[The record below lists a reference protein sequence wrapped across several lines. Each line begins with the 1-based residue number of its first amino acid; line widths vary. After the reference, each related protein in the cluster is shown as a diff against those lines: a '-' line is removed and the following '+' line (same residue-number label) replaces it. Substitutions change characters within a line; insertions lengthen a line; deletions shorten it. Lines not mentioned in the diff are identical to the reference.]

1 MAGRA
6 SNEIV
11 ASLIASDLA
20 HALVSQVVI
29 EQIGASGSAGNVRAS
44 TLLIDALP
52 VLSGDVRASWI
63 IADALVWVIDPWSNR
78 PFDGEAAVPSIYP
91 ELPGLTYSVIKR
103 PKFFTGVATAPNGR
117 EVRIS
122 YASTPLWEWDLSYE
136 YLPDWSAPGAAT
148 PSDFKQLLGFYLSMQ
163 GSFGGF
169 MFRDP
174 DDNTVVGQV
183 IGIGDDATT
192 AFTLVRTFGGSDGT
206 GTEPVGG
213 VDVDRPFAV
222 YFNGVL
228 QDPSVYDVAT
238 TQPVGQL
245 LRFHSPPA
253 SGVAITADFSYF
265 FYVRFK
271 DDHYDFEKFMDQLW
285 SQRQLTL
292 MSMRG

>member
-1 MAGRA
+1 M
-6 SNEIV
+6 S
-11 ASLIASDLA
+11 
-20 HALVSQVVI
+20 
-29 EQIGASGSAGNVRAS
+29 VRAS
-44 TLLIDALP
+44 GEILACLSLSDVPHVLVTQLMVQALT
-52 VLSGDVRASWI
+52 VGEVATVRASVLQ
-63 IADALVWVIDPWSNR
+63 AQALAVAPGRVRATSLTVAALVWIIDPWSNR
-78 PFDGEAAVPSIYP
+78 PFNGVGAVAVIYP

-103 PKFFTGVATAPNGR
+103 PKFYTGVATAPSGR

-122 YASTPLWEWDLSYE
+122 YASTPLWEWDLTYE

-183 IGIGDDATT
+183 IGIGDGATT

-228 QDPSVYDVAT
+228 QDQSIYDVAT